1 MRRSQPA
8 TAFAAVALAW
18 GTAMA
23 QDRMQDRMPEIPAD
37 RLTEAQRQAAE
48 EFRRVRGVPVF
59 GPFTPL
65 LRSPELM
72 LAARAMGDYLRYK
85 SSLPL
90 RINEFVI
97 LITAREWTQHLEW
110 AIHHPIAL
118 KAGLDPVIAQAVAE
132 GRRPEN
138 MPEEE
143 ALAWAFSTELHHNK
157 SVSDATYAKVVEKFG
172 EQGAIDMAGVN
183 GYYTFLAMAMNMAR
197 TPPPKGAE
205 PALKPFPK

>member
-1 MRRSQPA
+1 MTGAGSGARTMRRSQPA
-8 TAFAAVALAW
+8 AALAAALAW
-18 GTAMA
+18 ETAMA
-23 QDRMQDRMPEIPAD
+23 QDRMPEIPAD
-37 RLTEAQRQAAE
+37 KLTEAQRQAAE

-97 LITAREWTQHLEW
+97 LITAREWTQQPEW

-118 KAGLDPVIAQAVAE
+118 KAGLDPAIA
-132 GRRPEN
+132 RRSPR
-138 MPEEE
+138 
-143 ALAWAFSTELHHNK
+143 
-157 SVSDATYAKVVEKFG
+157 
-172 EQGAIDMAGVN
+172 GV
-183 GYYTFLAMAMNMAR
+183 G
-197 TPPPKGAE
+197 PKTC
-205 PALKPFPK
+205 PRRKR

>member
-8 TAFAAVALAW
+8 AALAAALAW

-23 QDRMQDRMPEIPAD
+23 QDRMPEIPAD
-37 RLTEAQRQAAE
+37 KLTEAQRQAAE

-97 LITAREWTQHLEW
+97 LITAREWTQQLEW

-118 KAGLDPVIAQAVAE
+118 KAGLDQAIAQAVAE

-143 ALAWAFSTELHHNK
+143 ALAWEFSTELHRSK
-157 SVSDATYAKVVEKFG
+157 SVSDATYAKIVERFG

-197 TPPPKGAE
+197 TPPPNGAE